1 MSQQQELD
9 QSTPAWQMK
18 TFGMLSNTELY
29 ALLQARVSVFVLE
42 QNCAYQELD
51 GLDASG
57 LHLWCAEPDGGVLA
71 YARLLPPGKR
81 FAEASIGRVLTT
93 QAARGSGL
101 GKQLM
106 TQAIRTAQGQYGH
119 GSGIRI
125 SAQCYL
131 ERFYADFGFKAVGER
146 YLEDDIPHQEMFRQ
160 AD

>member
-1 MSQQQELD
+1 
-9 QSTPAWQMK
+9 
-18 TFGMLSNTELY
+18 MLSNTELY

-42 QNCAYQELD
+42 QNCPYQELD

-57 LHLWCAEPDGGVLA
+57 LHLWCAEPEVGVLA
-71 YARLLPPGKR
+71 YARLLPPGQR

-93 QAARGSGL
+93 RAARGRGL

-106 TQAIRTAQGQYGH
+106 AQAIRTANDQYGRC
-119 GSGIRI
+119 GIRI

-146 YLEDDIPHQEMFRQ
+146 YLEDDIPHQEMFRP
-160 AD
+160 ADL